1 MAKAATRV
9 RTAMTIGTSVRSEI
23 RRSLQ
28 RNIWKGLLVSVIL
41 HLAVIGGYYAN
52 EYIGAGEEAPMVSVR
67 IMKYSELG
75 PPPSMMNADQL
86 PIASVAVAAAKPSI
100 GVPVPVPDVEVNPE
114 QTIATQQ
121 ELSQAPGPVFPEGAK
136 GENVV
141 VQEPE
146 ELKIEEEPSPDA
158 FIAVEKLPMPIKQVR
173 PDYPDIA
180 RRAGI
185 EGTVW
190 VKILVDKEGRAKK
203 AIVLKSDS
211 EIFDEPAL
219 KAALQW
225 VFAPAM
231 MNSGPVTVWVAIPF
245 RFQLNKPIL

>member
-1 MAKAATRV
+1 MTVGTAE
-9 RTAMTIGTSVRSEI
+9 RTEI

-28 RNIWKGLLVSVIL
+28 RNIWKGLLVSVVA
-41 HLAVIGGYYAN
+41 HLALLGV
-52 EYIGAGEEAPMVSVR
+52 YIAAQLSAPEDNAPFVTVR

-75 PPPSMMNADQL
+75 PPPSMINADQV
-86 PIASVAVAAAKPSI
+86 PPATVAVTAARPSV
-100 GVPVPVPDVEVNPE
+100 GLPVPVPDVEVNPE

-121 ELSQAPGPVFPEGAK
+121 ELSQAPGPVLQEGAQ

-141 VQEPE
+141 VERPPE
-146 ELKIEEEPSPDA
+146 ISIEEEPSPDA
-158 FIAVEKLPMPIKQVR
+158 FVPVEKLPVAVRQVR
-173 PDYPDIA
+173 PEYPDIA

-190 VKILVDKEGRAKK
+190 LKILVDKEGRAKK

-211 EIFDEPAL
+211 EIFDEPAI

-231 MNSGPVTVWVAIPF
+231 MNKGPVSVWVAIPF

>member
-1 MAKAATRV
+1 M
-9 RTAMTIGTSVRSEI
+9 IGTSERSEI

-28 RNIWKGLLVSVIL
+28 KNIWIGLAVSVVL
-41 HLAVIGGYYAN
+41 HLMAVGGYYAG
-52 EYIGAGEEAPMVSVR
+52 EYFSREEEAPFVSVR

-75 PPPSMMNADQL
+75 PPPSMMNTDEL
-86 PIASVAVAAAKPSI
+86 PVVAVSVAAARPSVGI
-100 GVPVPVPDVEVNPE
+100 PVPVPDVEVNPE

-121 ELSQAPGPVFPEGAK
+121 ELSQVPSPALQDGSK

-141 VQEPE
+141 VQQEQ
-146 ELKIEEEPSPDA
+146 LKIEDEPSPDA
-158 FIAVEKLPMPIKQVR
+158 FIPVEKLPVPVRQVR

-190 VKILVDKEGRAKK
+190 VKILVDKEGKPKK
-203 AIVLKSDS
+203 VIILKSDS
-211 EIFDEPAL
+211 EIFDEPAT
-219 KAALQW
+219 KAAMQW
-225 VFAPAM
+225 AFTPAI
-231 MNSGPVTVWVAIPF
+231 MNSGPVAVWVAIPF

>member
-1 MAKAATRV
+1 MTVGTAE
-9 RTAMTIGTSVRSEI
+9 RTEI

-28 RNIWKGLLVSVIL
+28 RNIWKGLLVSVVA
-41 HLAVIGGYYAN
+41 HLALLGA
-52 EYIGAGEEAPMVSVR
+52 YIATQLAAADIDAPVVSVR

-75 PPPSMMNADQL
+75 PPPSMINADQVPL
-86 PIASVAVAAAKPSI
+86 ASIAVAAAKPSVGI
-100 GVPVPVPDVEVNPE
+100 PVPVPDVEVNPE
-114 QTIATQQ
+114 QTIATQA
-121 ELSQAPGPVFPEGAK
+121 ELSQAPGPVLQEGTK

-141 VQEPE
+141 VERSPE
-146 ELKIEEEPSPDA
+146 IAIEEEPSPDA
-158 FIAVEKLPMPIKQVR
+158 FIPVEKLPVAVRQVR
-173 PDYPDIA
+173 PEYPDIA

-190 VKILVDKEGRAKK
+190 VKILVDKEGRVKK

-211 EIFDEPAL
+211 EIFDEPAI

-231 MNSGPVTVWVAIPF
+231 MNKGPVAVWVALPF